1 MNNSDSCMVSQ
12 IIIGIDKDY
21 NFYSK
26 SQGWGGGGLP
36 IHHLRQRRLCR
47 TAEFRMNKMASVFF
61 KAIYLL

>member
-26 SQGWGGGGLP
+26 SQGWGGGGGGVAYSSSP
-36 IHHLRQRRLCR
+36 PKAPVQDCR
-47 TAEFRMNKMASVFF
+47 IQNEQNG
-61 KAIYLL
+61 